1 MRRKSAIEDK
11 IIALDLAPAELSE
24 ATKAYFAKCEEKL
37 GLVPNVLLAY
47 AFDETKLRA
56 FTDIPSDG
64 AVRAWRLRANRT
76 SH

>member
-1 MRRKSAIEDK
+1 MKDK

-37 GLVPNVLLAY
+37 GLIPNVLLAY

-56 FTDIPSDG
+56 FTDIPRDG